1 MKRPVLYFGERCLY
15 RPCGAVTRQAKL
27 EARWQPGAYLG
38 MLEYNLIYL
47 VVTEEGVVSRCA
59 DVKRLAEGE
68 QFPSPLV
75 SNLRATPWEPRPGEE
90 GSEVTDAVPTWSV
103 PDPEAQLR
111 RLYITKRM

>member
-15 RPCGAVTRQAKL
+15 RPCGAVTKQAKL

-38 MLEYNLIYL
+38 MLEYNLMYL

-68 QFPSPLV
+68 QFISPPV
-75 SNLRATPWEPRPGEE
+75 SKLRALPWEHGGEE
-90 GSEVTDAVPTWSV
+90 GSEVTDAVPT
-103 PDPEAQLR
+103 
-111 RLYITKRM
+111 